1 MKTMTALQVQ
11 ALSNDRA
18 DDSAADRVDGFA
30 CVALAELAMPVPM
43 HGEVLVQIE
52 AAALGFPDLLMTR
65 GQYQAKPPLPFV
77 PGMEGAGIVV
87 DAPGCSR
94 WREGDRVIVGGLTGA
109 VAQYGVFAEASV
121 LPLPEGFDMAEG
133 ASLRAAYLTAWVAL
147 VCRGQAMPG
156 EWLLVHGAAG
166 GVGLAAVDLGVAL
179 GLNVIAVAST
189 AAKREAIGRLHAQA
203 RVIDGSAG
211 FREQVLEIAGKH
223 GADLV
228 FDPVGGDVF
237 DESTRCIAFNGRLL
251 VVGFAAG
258 RIPQIG
264 ANIPL
269 IKGFSVVGVRAGE
282 YGRRFPDRG
291 ADNVGN
297 VLRLA
302 KEGQIRPHVH
312 ARYPLADWAQAYCA
326 MEQRDVIGRSVIL
339 PHAG

>member
-1 MKTMTALQVQ
+1 MTTMTALQVQ
-11 ALSNDRA
+11 ALG
-18 DDSAADRVDGFA
+18 DDLSGVTL
-30 CVALAELAMPVPM
+30 VELAVPVPM
-43 HGEVLVQIE
+43 PGQVLVRIE
-52 AAALGFPDLLMTR
+52 AAALGFPDLLMTH
-65 GQYQAKPPLPFV
+65 GGYQAKPPVPFV
-77 PGMEGAGIVV
+77 PGMEGAGIVMA
-87 DAPGCSR
+87 APGCSR
-94 WREGDRVIVGGLTGA
+94 VREGDRVIVAGLTGA

-147 VCRGQAMPG
+147 VCRGLALPD

-166 GVGLAAVDLGVAL
+166 GVGLAAVDLGMSL

-189 AAKREAIGRLHAQA
+189 AAKREAINRLYAPT
-203 RVIDGSAG
+203 RVIDGSTG
-211 FREQVLEIAGKH
+211 FREQVLEMTG
-223 GADLV
+223 GRGVDLV

-258 RIPQIG
+258 RIPQVG
-264 ANIPL
+264 ANIAL

-291 ADNVGN
+291 AENIAS

-302 KEGQIRPHVH
+302 NEGQIRPHVH
-312 ARYPLADWAQAYCA
+312 ARYPMADWAAAYRA
-326 MEQRDVIGRSVIL
+326 MKQRDVIGRSVIL

>member
-1 MKTMTALQVQ
+1 MTMMTALQVQ
-11 ALSNDRA
+11 ALGDNL
-18 DDSAADRVDGFA
+18 GG
-30 CVALAELAMPVPM
+30 VALVEQVIPVPVR
-43 HGEVLVQIE
+43 GQVLVRIE

-77 PGMEGAGIVV
+77 PGMEGAGFVV
-87 DAPGCSR
+87 AAPGCSR
-94 WREGDRVIVGGLTGA
+94 VREGDRVIVGGLTGI
-109 VAQYGVFAEASV
+109 VAQYGVFPEASV
-121 LPLPEGFDMAEG
+121 LPLPESLDMAEG

-147 VCRGQAMPG
+147 VCRGQARPG
-156 EWLLVHGAAG
+156 DWLLVHGAAG
-166 GVGLAAVDLGVAL
+166 GVGLAAVDLGVTL

-189 AAKREAIGRLHAQA
+189 AAKRGAISGLYETAQ
-203 RVIDGSAG
+203 VIDGSAG
-211 FREQVLEIAGKH
+211 FREQVLALTGGC

-237 DESTRCIAFNGRLL
+237 DESTRCIAFDGRLL

-291 ADNVGN
+291 AENIAN

-312 ARYPLADWAQAYCA
+312 ARYPMADWAQAYRA

-339 PHAG
+339 PHEG